1 MEARDPVR
9 AYLNSVLESR
19 MEVSRLKRKLA
30 VLEERATSI
39 TSQLTGM
46 PRGGSADR
54 DAVLA
59 ALADAAGEYYRRLAE
74 AERRELEVVRFIDSV
89 PTQEHRI
96 ILRLRY
102 IDRKGWSKV
111 LAALNEAG
119 LAITER
125 HMFRLHGAALRE
137 ARGLYAQHY
146 NNKKENNDDEI
157 RGPRSSEP
165 NRER

>member
-9 AYLNSVLESR
+9 AFLNSILESR
-19 MEVSRLKRKLA
+19 MEIGRIKRKLA
-30 VLEERATSI
+30 ALEERATSV

-74 AERRELEVVRFIDSV
+74 AERRELEVVNFIDSL
-89 PTQEHRI
+89 PTSEHRI

-102 IDRKGWSKV
+102 VDRKGWSKV
-111 LAALNEAG
+111 LAALNDAG
-119 LAITER
+119 LTITER

-137 ARGLYAQHY
+137 ARELYSQHY
-146 NNKKENNDDEI
+146 NKKENNDDEI
-157 RGPRSSEP
+157 RDPRGSEP

>member
-1 MEARDPVR
+1 MEMRDPVR
-9 AYLNSVLESR
+9 AFLNSILESR
-19 MEVSRLKRKLA
+19 MEINRLKRKLSA
-30 VLEERATSI
+30 LEERATNV

-59 ALADAAGEYYRRLAE
+59 ALADATGEYYRRLAE
-74 AERRELEVVRFIDSV
+74 AERRELEVVNFIDSV
-89 PTQEHRI
+89 PTAEHRI

-102 IDRKGWSKV
+102 VDRKGWSKV
-111 LAALNEAG
+111 LRALSDAG
-119 LAITER
+119 LDMTER

-137 ARGLYAQHY
+137 ARELYSQHY

-157 RGPRSSEP
+157 RGPRGSEP
-165 NRER
+165 DRER